1 MVQLLFEAFSGV
13 ERELRTEQKYE
24 SCITA
29 FNMTYSIIH
38 IGYNTDVFFSSLFS
52 THIQG
57 AAAKLP
63 SQTLHALYQLSN
75 AFRVLSK
82 IIMLDHEL
90 QLSIHSINNNK
101 RSAPVESKSHSNK
114 ANHDPYNNMVEASLK
129 DFDGQITLAG
139 PHLIRAAEICI
150 HQAEVQSSII
160 RTLSILSE
168 HEKCCD
174 GIANMAPR
182 LGILLGSLLVS
193 LPNTAKP
200 QKQQKQQKQKNLAP
214 ENVNFATSNK
224 TLSVLNRIAYIIGNV
239 MAQSDS
245 ARIQF
250 YNNDVAMENL
260 LQCLVY
266 YANESVMLSRRQTRD
281 QISNQM
287 SSGSGGGDSSNS
299 ENDRGRNDDGSG
311 NGGNDNGAG
320 SVGNAS
326 DESKNSAATATAT
339 PAVDTVTDVPI
350 DVEIKLIR
358 VIANLSVNVE
368 VGFKLANNHQL
379 GAILLTLLNTINKQ
393 RENFVRI
400 DRYV

>member
-1 MVQLLFEAFSGV
+1 
-13 ERELRTEQKYE
+13 
-24 SCITA
+24 
-29 FNMTYSIIH
+29 
-38 IGYNTDVFFSSLFS
+38 
-52 THIQG
+52 
-57 AAAKLP
+57 
-63 SQTLHALYQLSN
+63 
-75 AFRVLSK
+75 
-82 IIMLDHEL
+82 MLDHEQ
-90 QLSIHSINNNK
+90 QLSVHSINNNK
-101 RSAPVESKSHSNK
+101 RSAPVESKSHHSNK
-114 ANHDPYNNMVEASLK
+114 THDTYNSMVEASLK

-174 GIANMAPR
+174 NIANMAPR

-193 LPNTAKP
+193 LPHTAQP
-200 QKQQKQQKQKNLAP
+200 TRTQQKQKNFAP
-214 ENVNFATSNK
+214 ESVNAGATSNK

-287 SSGSGGGDSSNS
+287 SSGGVGGGDGSSS
-299 ENDRGRNDDGSG
+299 ENDRGRNGDVDGG
-311 NGGNDNGAG
+311 GGGNDNGG
-320 SVGNAS
+320 SVGSVS
-326 DESKNSAATATAT
+326 DESNNSTA
-339 PAVDTVTDVPI
+339 PADTVTDVPI

-358 VIANLSVNVE
+358 VIANLSVNAE
-368 VGFKLANNHQL
+368 VGYKLANHHQL

-393 RENFVRI
+393 RENFVRTDYI
-400 DRYV
+400 

>member
-1 MVQLLFEAFSGV
+1 MHNRYVDVSFYLLFVYFYFH
-13 ERELRTEQKYE
+13 L
-24 SCITA
+24 
-29 FNMTYSIIH
+29 
-38 IGYNTDVFFSSLFS
+38 
-52 THIQG
+52 QG

-90 QLSIHSINNNK
+90 QLSMHSINNNK
-101 RSAPVESKSHSNK
+101 RSAPVESKSQAHK
-114 ANHDPYNNMVEASLK
+114 TRDPYSSMVEASLK
-129 DFDGQITLAG
+129 DFDGQISLAG

-182 LGILLGSLLVS
+182 LGILLGSVLVA
-193 LPNTAKP
+193 LPNTAAQP
-200 QKQQKQQKQKNLAP
+200 RKQRKQKNYAP
-214 ENVNFATSNK
+214 ENVNVVTSNK
-224 TLSVLNRIAYIIGNV
+224 SLSVLNRIGYILGNV

-245 ARIQF
+245 ARLQF
-250 YNNDVAMENL
+250 YNNDVAMEYL
-260 LQCLVY
+260 FIAMEH
-266 YANESVMLSRRQTRD
+266 YANESVMLSQRQTRD
-281 QISNQM
+281 QITNQM
-287 SSGSGGGDSSNS
+287 SSGGGGNGGSGDGDGKNS
-299 ENDRGRNDDGSG
+299 ENGRSRDVGESSD
-311 NGGNDNGAG
+311 GNDNGVAG
-320 SVGNAS
+320 GNVGGESNNS
-326 DESKNSAATATAT
+326 DAAADTKDSQF
-339 PAVDTVTDVPI
+339 DTVTDAPI

-358 VIANLSVNVE
+358 VIANLSVNAE
-368 VGFKLANNHQL
+368 VGYKLANHHQL

-400 DRYV
+400 